1 MNVKK
6 HTANTRRL
14 AFPFAFFWIPFCI
27 PFFSYFLISC
37 FLQDMVHV
45 CSQSIVESIVQL
57 DSMVSPWALIAL
69 TYSA

>member
-27 PFFSYFLISC
+27 HFFSYFLISC
-37 FLQDMVHV
+37 FLQYGTRVQPIH
-45 CSQSIVESIVQL
+45 SGTIVQL
-57 DSMVSPWALIAL
+57 DSMVKYHPGP
-69 TYSA
+69 